1 MKKVVCL
8 MLLMVVAG
16 CGQPA
21 PTGSAPAPTA
31 TAPTA
36 SSGGETTEAELLFVQ
51 EAEGVTFE
59 GDTLTLVGVRPQ
71 VLFFTDRPQ
80 RVAGYLA
87 FDEFLA
93 EVSAGADSFADD
105 PPNATLVVLEG
116 DEFVDVVLEL
126 VEEPVLADG
135 NLAFKVSII
144 EGLPPD
150 AAGRSALF
158 IDTIGRPMSPG
169 SVAGAHRRHRRREVR
184 RRTP

>member
-1 MKKVVCL
+1 MRRLAYLLLLIAVVS
-8 MLLMVVAG
+8 
-16 CGQPA
+16 CGQQAATGPA
-21 PTGSAPAPTA
+21 PAQTA
-31 TAPTA
+31 AE
-36 SSGGETTEAELLFVQ
+36 SGGAVEAELLFVQ

-135 NLAFKVSII
+135 NLTFKVNII
-144 EGLPPD
+144 EGMPPD
-150 AAGRSALF
+150 VAGRSALF

-184 RRTP
+184 RHTP

>member
-1 MKKVVCL
+1 MRRLAYLLLLIAVVS
-8 MLLMVVAG
+8 
-16 CGQPA
+16 CGQQTATGPA
-21 PTGSAPAPTA
+21 PEQTA
-31 TAPTA
+31 AE
-36 SSGGETTEAELLFVQ
+36 SGEAVEAELLFVQ

-59 GDTLTLVGVRPQ
+59 ENTLTLIGARPQ

-93 EVSAGADSFADD
+93 EVSAGTDSFADD
-105 PPNATLVVLEG
+105 PPNATLVSLEG

-126 VEEPVLADG
+126 VDEPVLTDG
-135 NLAFKVSII
+135 NLAFNVSII

-169 SVAGAHRRHRRREVR
+169 SVAGVHRRHRRREVR
-184 RRTP
+184 RHTP

>member
-1 MKKVVCL
+1 MKKVACL
-8 MLLMVVAG
+8 MLLVVVIG
-16 CGQPA
+16 CGQQA
-21 PTGSAPAPTA
+21 STESASAPTA
-31 TAPTA
+31 AA
-36 SSGGETTEAELLFVQ
+36 GGETIEAELLFVQ

-116 DEFVDVVLEL
+116 DEFEDVVLEL
-126 VEEPVLADG
+126 VEEPMLADG
-135 NLAFKVSII
+135 NLAFKVNVI

-169 SVAGAHRRHRRREVR
+169 SVAGAHRRHRRRVVR
-184 RRTP
+184 RHTP

>member
-1 MKKVVCL
+1 MRRLAFLFLMIFVV
-8 MLLMVVAG
+8 G
-16 CGQPA
+16 CGQQAATGPA
-21 PTGSAPAPTA
+21 PESTA
-31 TAPTA
+31 AEDGATVV
-36 SSGGETTEAELLFVQ
+36 AELLFVQ
-51 EAEGVTFE
+51 EAESATFD
-59 GDTLTLVGVRPQ
+59 GDTLTLIGARPQ

-93 EVSAGADSFADD
+93 EVSTGKDSFADD
-105 PPNATLVVLEG
+105 PPNATLVTLEG

-135 NLAFKVSII
+135 NLTFRVSVI

-169 SVAGAHRRHRRREVR
+169 SVAGVHRRHRRRAIR
-184 RRTP
+184 RHSP

>member
-1 MKKVVCL
+1 MKKVACL
-8 MLLMVVAG
+8 MLLIVVIG
-16 CGQPA
+16 CGQQA
-21 PTGSAPAPTA
+21 STESASAPTA
-31 TAPTA
+31 AA
-36 SSGGETTEAELLFVQ
+36 SGETIEAELLFVQ

-116 DEFVDVVLEL
+116 DEFEDVVLEL
-126 VEEPVLADG
+126 VEEPMLADG

-184 RRTP
+184 RHTP

>member
-1 MKKVVCL
+1 MKKVACL
-8 MLLMVVAG
+8 MLLMVVIG
-16 CGQPA
+16 CGQQA
-21 PTGSAPAPTA
+21 STESASAPTA
-31 TAPTA
+31 AA
-36 SSGGETTEAELLFVQ
+36 SGETTEAELLFVQ
-51 EAEGVTFE
+51 EAESVTFE

-93 EVSAGADSFADD
+93 EVSAGTDSFADD

-116 DEFVDVVLEL
+116 DEFEDVVLEL
-126 VEEPVLADG
+126 VEEPVLTNG
-135 NLAFKVSII
+135 NLAFKVNII

-150 AAGRSALF
+150 TAGRSALF

-184 RRTP
+184 RHTP

>member
-1 MKKVVCL
+1 MKRLAFLLLLIAVVS
-8 MLLMVVAG
+8 
-16 CGQPA
+16 CGQQAATGPA
-21 PTGSAPAPTA
+21 PAQTA
-31 TAPTA
+31 AE
-36 SSGGETTEAELLFVQ
+36 SGAAVEAELLFVQ

-59 GDTLTLVGVRPQ
+59 GDTLTLIGVRPQ

-93 EVSAGADSFADD
+93 EVSTGKDSFADD
-105 PPNATLVVLEG
+105 PPNATLVTLEG

-135 NLAFKVSII
+135 NLTFRVSVI

-169 SVAGAHRRHRRREVR
+169 SVAGVHRRHRRRAIR
-184 RRTP
+184 RHSP